1 MKIRTL
7 SSIATLALV
16 SSLLLATAF
25 GQERPAKRNK
35 DFNPEATAAT
45 TSFDS
50 FTTGVLVKVKS
61 AAIGKDGTITAQFTL
76 TDSNG
81 AGLDNTGV
89 LTAGT
94 VSMSFVAAYIP
105 NGQTQYTAYTTTVD
119 KATVNSNPSQTQA
132 GTDTG
137 GTYALVD
144 AASGT
149 YNYTF
154 GTKAPATYDAT
165 ATHSIGVQASR
176 NLSAYGYPT
185 AYTSDNVYNFVPNGS
200 AVKVIRDVVSQAA
213 CNGCHNP
220 LSEHGGARTEI
231 AYCVLCHTPQST
243 NPDSLNTVDLKVFI
257 HKIHMGSSLPSV
269 IAGAPFYVEHRGAR
283 VDFSTV
289 VFPQDIRNCTKCHAA
304 GPTQAN
310 SWATQPSSA
319 ACGSCHDNVNF
330 ATGVNHAG
338 GPQFDDTQCSTCHQ
352 SNMYTEFDASVPGAH
367 TVPNNSTAL
376 PGIVLKVLKVNGA
389 TPGNAPT
396 VQFQVTDKSGN
407 PVDITKLTTFSMV
420 LGGNNVDYGTGAAGI
435 RISEKPVSQT
445 GATLSGGTSG
455 IYTYTMF
462 NKIPAGAIGSYT
474 ISLEAA
480 NTVTLL
486 AGTTAQQTATDMALP
501 YEFYF
506 SVDSSPVVARR
517 VVVSLANCSNC
528 HQNLGIVHGGSRG
541 NTQECVMCHNP
552 TLTDGTSKD
561 TVSYASQI
569 HSIHRGSNLTN
580 PYILGTTNFQ
590 SILFPGDLRDCNT
603 CHVGAS
609 YQVDNVGA
617 VASIATPGEFTATT
631 PPITA
636 ACQGCHDDKSTA
648 SHALANTTALGES
661 CATCHGIGAQ
671 FAVDTV
677 HARVLPNSN

>member
-1 MKIRTL
+1 MRTQTIF
-7 SSIATLALV
+7 SSATLALAGT
-16 SSLLLATAF
+16 LLLAPAF
-25 GQERPAKRNK
+25 GQDRPARQNK
-35 DFNPEATAAT
+35 DYNPEATAAA
-45 TSFDS
+45 TSFNS
-50 FTTGVLVKVKS
+50 FTTGVLVKIKS
-61 AAIGKDGTITAQFTL
+61 ANIGNDGTITAQFTL

-89 LTAGT
+89 LTAGPVT
-94 VSMSFVAAYIP
+94 MSFVAAYIP

-119 KATVNSNPSQTQA
+119 AATVNSNPSQTQA

-137 GTYALVD
+137 GKYALVD

-149 YNYTF
+149 YTYTF
-154 GTKAPATYDAT
+154 GTKAPTTFDAT
-165 ATHSIGVQASR
+165 ATHSIGMQASR
-176 NLSAYGYPT
+176 NLAAYGYPT
-185 AYTSDNVYNFVPNGS
+185 AYTSDTVYTWVPNGS
-200 AVKVIRDVVSQAA
+200 AVKVVRDIVSETA

-231 AYCVLCHTPQST
+231 AFCVLCHTPQST

-269 IAGAPFYVEHRGAR
+269 IAGTPFWVEHRGAR

-304 GPTQAN
+304 GPAQ
-310 SWATQPSSA
+310 SSYWATQPTSA
-319 ACGSCHDNVNF
+319 ACGSCHDDVNF
-330 ATGVNHAG
+330 STGVNHPG

-352 SNMYTEFDASVPGAH
+352 STMYSEFDASVPGAH

-376 PGIVLKVLKVNGA
+376 PGIVLKVLKVTNA

-420 LGGNNVDYGTGAAGI
+420 ISGNNIDYGIQIPRTA
-435 RISEKPVSQT
+435 EKPVTQA

-455 IYTYTMF
+455 IYTYTMAT
-462 NKIPAGAIGSYT
+462 KIPATATGSAT

-486 AGTTAQQTATDMALP
+486 AGTTDQQTASDNALP

-506 SVDSSPVVARR
+506 SVDSSPVVGRR

-561 TVSYASQI
+561 TVSFASQI
-569 HSIHRGSNLTN
+569 HSIHRGSNLAN

-590 SILFPGDLRDCNT
+590 TLLFPGDLRDCNT

-617 VASIATPGEFTATT
+617 VASIATPGEFTPTT

-636 ACQGCHDDKSTA
+636 ACQGCHDDKATA
-648 SHALANTTALGES
+648 SHALANTTALGEA
-661 CATCHGIGAQ
+661 CVVCHGINGQ

-677 HARVLPNSN
+677 HARILPNSN